1 MKRIYPLRC
10 FRYTF
15 TEVEGKKFSGGI
27 SKTVVAPLE
36 RVKLL
41 LQTQDVNQ
49 KALEKGKYKGF
60 GDCFV
65 RCVKEEGALS
75 LWRGNW
81 ANVIRYFPTQAL
93 NFAFKETYQKM
104 FANYNPK
111 TDPYKFFAG
120 NLFAGGMAGATGL
133 LFVYPLDFARTRLGV
148 DIGKNVHERQF
159 KGMNDCL
166 VKIFKAD
173 GIRGL
178 YRGFSISVA
187 GIFVYRAFYFGGYD
201 AGKRFMFGDNPNP
214 NIFYRFLFAQ
224 AITSS
229 SEFLA
234 YPLDTIRRRL
244 MMQSG
249 RGDVIYTGTID
260 CATKILRNE
269 GSLAFFKGNLSNIY
283 RSVGNSFLPF
293 NLTMNLIDLDW
304 KFAINVASSTT
315 EPSST
320 SGDTARLYLK
330 FTVMDKT
337 GGQKKDVPVSVTLEQ
352 FYALVHQLQ
361 KAKTEMEVYSS
372 DNNAI

>member
-1 MKRIYPLRC
+1 M
-10 FRYTF
+10 
-15 TEVEGKKFSGGI
+15 GGTSQNQAATTKDVLLDFLAGGTAI
-27 SKTVVAPLE
+27 SKTAVAPLE

-49 KALEKGKYKGF
+49 KIMQGKKYKGF
-60 GDCFV
+60 GDCFI
-65 RCVKEEGALS
+65 RCIREEGPIS

-93 NFAFKETYQKM
+93 NFAFKERYQRM

-111 TDPYKFFAG
+111 LNPYKFFAG

-148 DIGKNVHERQF
+148 DIGKSISERQF

-166 VKIFKAD
+166 IKIYKAD
-173 GIRGL
+173 GIQGL
-178 YRGFSISVA
+178 YRGFAISVA

-201 AGKRFMFGDNPNP
+201 AGKIISGDIPTLLDYLFMFGDDPNP

-224 AITSS
+224 FITSS

-249 RGDVIYTGTID
+249 RGDIIYQGTID
-260 CATKILRNE
+260 CARKIAVNE
-269 GSLAFFKGNLSNIY
+269 GSTAFFKGNLSNIY
-283 RSVGNSFLPF
+283 RSVGSSLVLVLYDEFKRWL
-293 NLTMNLIDLDW
+293 LL
-304 KFAINVASSTT
+304 AGQAS
-315 EPSST
+315 
-320 SGDTARLYLK
+320 
-330 FTVMDKT
+330 
-337 GGQKKDVPVSVTLEQ
+337 
-352 FYALVHQLQ
+352 YA
-361 KAKTEMEVYSS
+361 K
-372 DNNAI
+372 